1 MSAQIEKSTVE
12 QLISAYA
19 EAVNNG
25 NRQAIS
31 ALYTQDGLLIPE
43 GFKPVP
49 QGKSNDKYFANT
61 GVQIGFTVN
70 EVIVEGNYAFVEA
83 QANTNLTDLKNNQEL
98 KRKTR
103 DLFIL
108 RNTDGDWKI
117 FRYIFNSENKA

>member
-1 MSAQIEKSTVE
+1 MSTQIEKSTVE
-12 QLISAYA
+12 QLISSYA
-19 EAVNNG
+19 EAVNKG

-31 ALYTQDGLLIPE
+31 AFYTQDGLLIPE

-49 QGKSNDKYFANT
+49 QGNSNDKYFANT
-61 GVQIGFTVN
+61 GVQIGFTVK

-83 QANTNLTDLKNNQEL
+83 QANTKLTDLKNNQEL

-117 FRYIFNSENKA
+117 FRYIFNSKNKA

>member
-1 MSAQIEKSTVE
+1 MMSTQTEKTTAE

-19 EAVNNG
+19 EAVNQG

-43 GFKPVP
+43 GFKPLP
-49 QGKSNDKYFANT
+49 QGKSNEKYFANT
-61 GVQIGFTVN
+61 GVQIGFTVK

-83 QANTNLTDLKNNQEL
+83 RANTKLTDLNNQEL
-98 KRKTR
+98 NTKTR

-108 RNTDGDWKI
+108 RNTDGAWKI
-117 FRYIFNSENKA
+117 YRYIFNSENKA